1 MEAAT
6 LMLLGLMAAPTDDK
20 QAHYYAGAAVAQ
32 VAQENGLSAWE
43 SCGLTLAAAAAK
55 EAWDANGHGV
65 VDGFDGLATVA
76 GCQLTYRF

>member
-6 LMLLGLMAAPTDDK
+6 LMILGLMAAPTDDK

-43 SCGLTLAAAAAK
+43 SCGLTLAAAYLLF
-55 EAWDANGHGV
+55 V
-65 VDGFDGLATVA
+65 LILLFRPQGLLGRRTA
-76 GCQLTYRF
+76 